1 MPKVR
6 QEVTDSR
13 AFQRQLEREL
23 IAGGLITG
31 AVVGIGLIFVIWG
44 QTAALTALAC
54 FGLFL
59 GLVAVVWLILVG
71 FAWLG
76 KE

>member
-1 MPKVR
+1 MPR
-6 QEVTDSR
+6 QQQNVTDSR
-13 AFQRQLEREL
+13 AFQRRLEREL
-23 IAGGLITG
+23 IIGGLIIG
-31 AVVGIGLIFVIWG
+31 AVVGLGLIFIIYG

-59 GLVAVVWLILVG
+59 GLIAVVWLILAG

>member
-1 MPKVR
+1 MSKSHK
-6 QEVTDSR
+6 EATDSR

-23 IAGGLITG
+23 IVGGLIIG
-31 AVVGIGLIFVIWG
+31 AVVGIGLILLIWG

-59 GLVAVVWLILVG
+59 GLVAVVWLILAG

>member
-1 MPKVR
+1 MSR
-6 QEVTDSR
+6 QQKVTDSR
-13 AFQRQLEREL
+13 RFQRQLEREL
-23 IAGGLITG
+23 IVGGLIIG
-31 AVVGIGLIFVIWG
+31 AVVGLGLILLIYG

-59 GLVAVVWLILVG
+59 GLIAVVWLILVG

-76 KE
+76 RE

>member
-1 MPKVR
+1 MPKPDKG
-6 QEVTDSR
+6 VTDSR
-13 AFQRQLEREL
+13 AFERQLQREL
-23 IAGGLITG
+23 IVGGLVIG
-31 AVVGIGLIFVIWG
+31 AVVGIGLIFLVWG

-59 GLVAVVWLILVG
+59 GLIALVWLILVG

>member
-1 MPKVR
+1 MPR
-6 QEVTDSR
+6 QQQNVTDSR
-13 AFQRQLEREL
+13 AFQRRLEREL
-23 IAGGLITG
+23 IIGGLIIG
-31 AVVGIGLIFVIWG
+31 AVVGLGLIFIIYG

-59 GLVAVVWLILVG
+59 GLIAVVWLILVG

>member
-1 MPKVR
+1 MSR
-6 QEVTDSR
+6 QQKVTDSR
-13 AFQRQLEREL
+13 AFQRRLEREL
-23 IAGGLITG
+23 IIGGLIIG
-31 AVVGIGLIFVIWG
+31 SVVGLGLILLIYG

-59 GLVAVVWLILVG
+59 GLIAVVWLILVG